1 MTCQSSKE
9 RQDLAEG
16 AKQPNLDESDGF
28 DDDNHGLDD
37 DYHDVGDDDGDV
49 DHDVGYDDHDD
60 GDDASDD
67 DHGVGPDDHDD
78 ADDADGHSDEYENDY
93 DHVSDVDYGDYAMI
107 LIMIAKRRMAL
118 KVSLS
123 IFISTLLYLS

>member
-16 AKQPNLDESDGF
+16 AKQHNLDDSDGF

-37 DYHDVGDDDGDV
+37 DDHDVGDDCRTD
-49 DHDVGYDDHDD
+49 DHDVGHDDHDD
-60 GDDASDD
+60 GDDA
-67 DHGVGPDDHDD
+67 
-78 ADDADGHSDEYENDY
+78 DGHSNEYENDY

-107 LIMIAKRRMAL
+107 IIMIAKRRMVL
-118 KVSLS
+118 KVFFFY
-123 IFISTLLYLS
+123 IFQSFYIYHEKYKVMKTLV

>member
-28 DDDNHGLDD
+28 DDDNHDL
-37 DYHDVGDDDGDV
+37 GDD
-49 DHDVGYDDHDD
+49 DHDVGHDDHDD
-60 GDDASDD
+60 D
-67 DHGVGPDDHDD
+67 
-78 ADDADGHSDEYENDY
+78 DDADGHSDEYENDY